1 MTESTN
7 YTLQFDRKMSQMTDF
22 LLFTKVTYYY
32 VHFRFRC
39 CCFYSNPWAAIL
51 KKNVKWLNLQ
61 TSYCNFTEKCLKWL
75 FAIFLQKLLTAVST
89 SVSAAAAF
97 IRTRGQQFLQMFDVL
112 DGHFDNFSFFNP
124 PTTFF
129 EIIWRYQM
137 GKVGQT
143 TIHSITPPFFN
154 NFVGQ
159 RILKKKNGKINKVR
173 NISNN
178 RSTEDQK
185 YQTKISSCFI
195 RILGVLAKHCWF

>member
-7 YTLQFDRKMSQMTDF
+7 FTLQFDRKMSQKTNF
-22 LLFTKVTYYY
+22 LRFFTKVTYCC
-32 VHFRFRC
+32 VHLHFRC
-39 CCFYSNPWAAIL
+39 YCFYPNQWAAIL

-61 TSYCNFTEKCLKWL
+61 TSHCNLTEKCLKWQTS
-75 FAIFLQKLLTAVST
+75 FNFWQKLLTTVST

-143 TIHSITPPFFN
+143 TIHSITSPFFN

-159 RILKKKNGKINKVR
+159 RILRKKWQ
-173 NISNN
+173 
-178 RSTEDQK
+178 D
-185 YQTKISSCFI
+185 
-195 RILGVLAKHCWF
+195 

>member
-51 KKNVKWLNLQ
+51 KKMSNDWIYKLHIAISQKNVSNDFLR
-61 TSYCNFTEKCLKWL
+61 F
-75 FAIFLQKLLTAVST
+75 FLQKLLTAVST